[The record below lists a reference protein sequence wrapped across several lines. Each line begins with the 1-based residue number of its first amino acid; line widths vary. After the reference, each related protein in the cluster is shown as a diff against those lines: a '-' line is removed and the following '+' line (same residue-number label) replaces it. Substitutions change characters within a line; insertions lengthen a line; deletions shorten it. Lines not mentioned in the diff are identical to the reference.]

1 MDGERICRRESPILF
16 PQICFSGYRLPEGYW
31 IMNDVIEHLLNAY
44 EVDVRYPDV
53 SGMEHLNMLQIRSE
67 LARYEDRLSQEQ
79 QRRLLAAD
87 QLLMRQADRFFAAI
101 QRIADLV
108 AWREEEGV
116 TPKQWWWYL
125 DVIARLPMSREELKR
140 AA

>member
-1 MDGERICRRESPILF
+1 
-16 PQICFSGYRLPEGYW
+16 
-31 IMNDVIEHLLNAY
+31 MNDVIEHLLNAY